1 MKSTELAAAIGA
13 AACTST
19 EPLGSNG
26 IGRGYRFAADFIG
39 FGGHFPGAPI
49 LPAIA
54 QIEMGRL
61 LVEEWLESP
70 LLLLAVD
77 HAKFLKP
84 VRPGDL
90 LRLECRILSRGDTIV
105 CDARLACDDQPV
117 AGFRLTFAKARE

>member
-1 MKSTELAAAIGA
+1 MKSTELAAAIRA
-13 AACTST
+13 AACTPV
-19 EPLGSNG
+19 EALDGDG
-26 IGRGYRFAADFIG
+26 IGRGYRFTADFIG

-54 QIEMGRL
+54 QVEMGRL
-61 LVEEWLESP
+61 LAEEWLDSP
-70 LLLLAVD
+70 LRLLAVD

-84 VRPGDL
+84 VHPDDL

-117 AGFRLTFAKARE
+117 AGFRLTFAEARE

>member
-1 MKSTELAAAIGA
+1 MMSTELAAAIRV
-13 AACTST
+13 AACTSA
-19 EPLGSNG
+19 EPLGDDC
-26 IGRGYRFAADFIG
+26 IGCGYRFAADFIG

-54 QIEMGRL
+54 QVEMGRL
-61 LVEEWLESP
+61 LVEEWLGSP
-70 LLLLAVD
+70 LRLLAVD

-117 AGFRLTFAKARE
+117 AGFRLTFAETRG